1 LDALLLAVA
10 ALALRIPDFGPIV
23 LDAEWHILGAG
34 FMTLLILGE
43 GVNLLP
49 GFAGRPLRSE
59 ALVWA
64 SLVFGNLAVL
74 LRVAPVLLS
83 ALFAGLLGPGA
94 LASSGLAG
102 LLAVALFTYNIV
114 GSEVRAGK
122 RGTTLDR

>member
-59 ALVWA
+59 A
-64 SLVFGNLAVL
+64 
-74 LRVAPVLLS
+74 RV
-83 ALFAGLLGPGA
+83 
-94 LASSGLAG
+94 
-102 LLAVALFTYNIV
+102 
-114 GSEVRAGK
+114 
-122 RGTTLDR
+122 